1 MTIAFENSYARLP
14 ERFYAKLPPTPV
26 GTPRLLMLNR
36 ALAQE
41 LGLDADW
48 LASPEGADMLAGN
61 AVPAG
66 AEPIAMAYAGHQFGN
81 WVPQLGDG
89 RAILLGEVVDGNGE
103 RRDIQLKGAGRTPF
117 SRMGDGRAWLGP
129 VLREYLVSE
138 AMAALGIA
146 TTRSLAAVATG
157 ETVLRERPLPGAIL
171 TRVAKSHVRVG
182 TFQFFAARGDVD
194 ALRTLADH
202 VIARHDSDLAGS
214 ETPYRD
220 LLDRVVARQAELIA
234 NWQGVGFIHGVM
246 NTDNMSIAGE
256 TIDYGPCAFM
266 DRFHPGQVYSSI
278 DHTGRYAYAN
288 QPRIAHWN
296 LACFAQALVPLLGA
310 DEDAGVAVAQSVVDS
325 FPARFAAA
333 QLRGL
338 RAKLGLCEAR
348 DDDAEL
354 ARELWPIM
362 AAGRADFTNT
372 FRALNHAALTG
383 DLAPARAAFETASAF
398 DAWAE
403 RWRARLSA
411 EAVSDEHRAGVMR
424 RANPAVIPRN
434 HRVEEALAAAEH
446 GDLAPFVRL
455 LTVLARPFDDQP
467 DAADLA
473 TPPRPDEEIEAT
485 FCGT

>member
-1 MTIAFENSYARLP
+1 
-14 ERFYAKLPPTPV
+14 
-26 GTPRLLMLNR
+26 
-36 ALAQE
+36 
-41 LGLDADW
+41 
-48 LASPEGADMLAGN
+48 
-61 AVPAG
+61 
-66 AEPIAMAYAGHQFGN
+66 
-81 WVPQLGDG
+81 
-89 RAILLGEVVDGNGE
+89 
-103 RRDIQLKGAGRTPF
+103 
-117 SRMGDGRAWLGP
+117 
-129 VLREYLVSE
+129 
-138 AMAALGIA
+138 
-146 TTRSLAAVATG
+146 
-157 ETVLRERPLPGAIL
+157 AIL